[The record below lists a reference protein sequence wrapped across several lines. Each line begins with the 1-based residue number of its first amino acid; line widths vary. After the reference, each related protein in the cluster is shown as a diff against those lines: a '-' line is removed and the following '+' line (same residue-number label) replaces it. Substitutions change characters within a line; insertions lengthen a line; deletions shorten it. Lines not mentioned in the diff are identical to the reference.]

1 MNVLFICS
9 KNQWRSPTA
18 ERLFASHPAVNVRSA
33 GTHRAARHSVNREDI
48 QWADTILVM
57 EDKHKQHLKAQFRH
71 ELMTKKVVVLDIPDD
86 YQYMDPELVEWLTEA
101 VTAQLA
107 L

>member
-1 MNVLFICS
+1 M
-9 KNQWRSPTA
+9 
-18 ERLFASHPAVNVRSA
+18 RSA